1 MFLSHNFF
9 WPLSPSPFHDTLKTL
24 FSSSHPDVGGPQPSL
39 LSSLFCLSAITHPF
53 ISTFHLY
60 PVIYT
65 PVLPLPQLTQIIN
78 PQFLL
83 LKKEKELHR
92 DVQRSLEPVD
102 GFLTQM
108 CLSGTISPWKCPT
121 KNTVDIRNQPARNS
135 AIFGRG
141 KNCFLQL
148 PFHWLHLT

>member
-9 WPLSPSPFHDTLKTL
+9 WPLGPSPFHDTLKTL

-65 PVLPLPQLTQIIN
+65 PVLPLPHADVPHLA
-78 PQFLL
+78 PLFHMLLSFLL
-83 LKKEKELHR
+83 IHGTL
-92 DVQRSLEPVD
+92 
-102 GFLTQM
+102 
-108 CLSGTISPWKCPT
+108 LSPDLYPSETLLFCP
-121 KNTVDIRNQPARNS
+121 DDLA
-135 AIFGRG
+135 
-141 KNCFLQL
+141 
-148 PFHWLHLT
+148 